1 MILSKIIYN
10 FAFFMDDHLIVH
22 LPIKYY
28 RMKKHLSLFVFFM
41 AMCLVFSASTLMAN
55 TLKESSPE
63 EAKSATAMPGGLGSA
78 PVDKNKGIGPV
89 KSLVLGPL
97 DKKMAEEGKSIFN
110 TQCVI
115 CHDLDQK
122 KLGPAIRNVT
132 KQRTPE
138 FIMNLLLNSAQMQ
151 KEDPTI
157 KALLKEY
164 NNLAMPDPA
173 LNPAKARSVLE
184 YMRSVAK

>member
-1 MILSKIIYN
+1 
-10 FAFFMDDHLIVH
+10 
-22 LPIKYY
+22 
-28 RMKKHLSLFVFFM
+28 MKKHLSFFVFFV
-41 AMCLVFSASTLMAN
+41 AICLVFKTNIVTASTI
-55 TLKESSPE
+55 TGIVPE
-63 EAKSATAMPGGLGSA
+63 AAKSVTTMPGGVGSA
-78 PVDKNKGIGPV
+78 PVDKNKGIGPI
-89 KSLVLGPL
+89 KSIVIGPL
-97 DKKMAEEGKSIFN
+97 DKKMVEEGKGIFN

-122 KLGPAIRNVT
+122 KLGPALRNVT

-173 LNPAKARSVLE
+173 LNQAKARSVLE
-184 YMRSVAK
+184 YLRSVAK

>member
-10 FAFFMDDHLIVH
+10 FACFMDDHLTVH
-22 LPIKYY
+22 LPINYY
-28 RMKKHLSLFVFFM
+28 RMKKHLSFFVFFG
-41 AMCLVFSASTLMAN
+41 AISLILSVSTLTAM
-55 TLKESSPE
+55 TLKDSSPD
-63 EAKSATAMPGGLGSA
+63 AVKSVTTMPGGVASA

-110 TQCVI
+110 IQCVI

-151 KEDPTI
+151 KEDPTM

-173 LNPAKARSVLE
+173 LNQAKARSVLE
-184 YMRSVAK
+184 YLRSVAK

>member
-10 FAFFMDDHLIVH
+10 FAFFIDEHLIVH
-22 LPIKYY
+22 LPINYY
-28 RMKKHLSLFVFFM
+28 RMKKNLSFFVFFV
-41 AMCLVFSASTLMAN
+41 AICLIFNISTLTA
-55 TLKESSPE
+55 SSPE
-63 EAKSATAMPGGLGSA
+63 TTNSTTTMPGVASA

-97 DKKMAEEGKSIFN
+97 DKKMVEEGKGIFN

-173 LNPAKARSVLE
+173 LNQAKARSVLE
-184 YMRSVAK
+184 YLRSVAK